1 MVKVDK
7 WFPSSKTCCIC
18 GAIKKEMPLEVRV
31 FECGC
36 GNIMDRDVN
45 AAINIRDEGLRML
58 GLLA

>member
-1 MVKVDK
+1 
-7 WFPSSKTCCIC
+7 
-18 GAIKKEMPLEVRV
+18 MPLEVRV